1 MNAITSLYLIYA
13 DGGAVGIIDDT
24 SDWSSTFLAF
34 DPYFFG
40 FAYFYFFVGDLDGD
54 FDPYFYLLFDFPD
67 FADFYD
73 LSPSPFF
80 LLLESP
86 AISNFLFKILL

>member
-1 MNAITSLYLIYA
+1 MMYAISALFSIYA
-13 DGGAVGIIDDT
+13 EGGGVGIIDDT
-24 SDWSSTFLAF
+24 YDWSSPFFAF
-34 DPYFFG
+34 VAYFFG
-40 FAYFYFFVGDLDGD
+40 FAYFYFLVGDFDGD
-54 FDPYFYLLFDFPD
+54 FDPYFSLLFDFPD

-86 AISNFLFKILL
+86 AI